1 MFLEQVLHIMLDQD
15 CSRSLCYFRPQM
27 YELLHYAILGE
38 MENMGK
44 KLCKRL
50 QSHRLNPL
58 NNARFPMSYA
68 VLNLTFCY
76 VYAISKSLQM
86 VCMKWYR
93 KCIAAIVKSSPL
105 IFLTIWVAYI
115 FEMPQLLIMSIGV
128 VWRKNCFVRVKNVAI
143 GSFSCLE
150 ICVNKGIRITL

>member
-27 YELLHYAILGE
+27 YELLHYAMLGV

-68 VLNLTFCY
+68 VLNLTF
-76 VYAISKSLQM
+76 L
-86 VCMKWYR
+86 R
-93 KCIAAIVKSSPL
+93 
-105 IFLTIWVAYI
+105 
-115 FEMPQLLIMSIGV
+115 
-128 VWRKNCFVRVKNVAI
+128 FVRYSTKDFPDLNI
-143 GSFSCLE
+143 YIIF
-150 ICVNKGIRITL
+150 K

>member
-1 MFLEQVLHIMLDQD
+1 MLRFVLLEQVLHIMLNQD
-15 CSRSLCYFRPQM
+15 YSRSLCYFRLQM
-27 YELLHYAILGE
+27 YELLHYAILGK
-38 MENMGK
+38 MEKMGK

-86 VCMKWYR
+86 VCMK
-93 KCIAAIVKSSPL
+93 
-105 IFLTIWVAYI
+105 
-115 FEMPQLLIMSIGV
+115 
-128 VWRKNCFVRVKNVAI
+128 
-143 GSFSCLE
+143 
-150 ICVNKGIRITL
+150 